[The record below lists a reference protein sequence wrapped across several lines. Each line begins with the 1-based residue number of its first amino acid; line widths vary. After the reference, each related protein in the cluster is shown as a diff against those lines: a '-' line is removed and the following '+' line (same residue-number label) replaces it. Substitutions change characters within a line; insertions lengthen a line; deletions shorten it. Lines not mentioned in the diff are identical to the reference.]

1 MSWEADVL
9 SDTRKG
15 FLIPDGIISVFTVSL
30 TALIVSGLLAA
41 VIRTDALIVKITE
54 ELDRT
59 VEEAFRRCRQCEIV
73 QPEED
78 QGSF

>member
-1 MSWEADVL
+1 M

-41 VIRTDALIVKITE
+41 VIRTDALIVKKGE

-59 VEEAFRRCRQCEIV
+59 VEEGFRRCEQCRTV
-73 QPEED
+73 LPEED
-78 QGSF
+78 QESF